1 MIHEIT
7 KQEGKTL
14 SEYYFNINNN
24 NYSLLSEVY
33 TLSYITYLS

>member
-7 KQEGKTL
+7 KQEAKNL